1 MDNFDKITVSGT
13 YKKLKVMGDE
23 LIRLYSSH
31 KNELSLAKGI
41 PMAWLKLLYQY
52 SKKVAPLRFR
62 YRGKSKPNYRRPGAF
77 VHKKFAD
84 NFAIYER
91 QYGSGY
97 RNGQ

>member
-1 MDNFDKITVSGT
+1 MLNADKIMVSGT

-52 SKKVAPLRFR
+52 SKKVSPLRFR
-62 YRGKSKPNYRRPGAF
+62 YRGKSKPNYDRPWAF
-77 VHKKFAD
+77 VHKEFAD
-84 NFAIYER
+84 SFAIYER
-91 QYGSGY
+91 KYGSGY
-97 RNGQ
+97 RA